1 MGKSDGKIRW
11 ENKKE
16 EKQDFREKDMEQ
28 VAQFSLA
35 EVAQFGLA
43 LKSKTYPGVKSVG

>member
-1 MGKSDGKIRW
+1 LSRPVIRW

-16 EKQDFREKDMEQ
+16 EKQVFRGKDMEQ

-43 LKSKTYPGVKSVG
+43 LKFLP

>member
-1 MGKSDGKIRW
+1 
-11 ENKKE
+11 
-16 EKQDFREKDMEQ
+16 MEL

-43 LKSKTYPGVKSVG
+43 LKYWRCGTG